1 MVTTSRK
8 FARIIRSRAATSPF
22 LIFPASS
29 ISCSEVKR
37 GSRPISFRYLSSPLS
52 RSFMIRTYSTE
63 RMRCHCAS
71 VGFCGATYELVAATS
86 LEIASTLLNCAL
98 LPALCQ
104 SPRRRRLTH
113 AHGENDAEAHF
124 AAVHLFVGFGHAA
137 ERIFLDHRVHA
148 SQRTEFQCVLR

>member
-29 ISCSEVKR
+29 ISCSGVKR
-37 GSRPISFRYLSSPLS
+37 GIRPISFRYLSSPVS
-52 RSFMIRTYSTE
+52 RSFMAGGYSTE

-71 VGFCGATYELVAATS
+71 VGFCDATYELVAATS
-86 LEIASTLLNCAL
+86 LEIGSTLLNCQRYVNY
-98 LPALCQ
+98 PGGDV
-104 SPRRRRLTH
+104 SH

-124 AAVHLFVGFGHAA
+124 AAAHLFVGFGHAA

-148 SQRTEFQCVLR
+148 S